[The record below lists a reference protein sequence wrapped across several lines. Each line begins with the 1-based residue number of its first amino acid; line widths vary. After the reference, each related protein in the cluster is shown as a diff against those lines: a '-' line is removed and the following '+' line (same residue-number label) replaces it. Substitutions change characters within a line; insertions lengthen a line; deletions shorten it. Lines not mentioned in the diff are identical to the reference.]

1 MAYLERSK
9 KPLTLFITF
18 SSMSLMHKLIF
29 FFFFCSQQER
39 FLLLKKM
46 KTIAAPRV
54 FQESLDFQKLEEL
67 SKPFQSWSF
76 RV

>member
-29 FFFFCSQQER
+29 FFFFLFTTREI
-39 FLLLKKM
+39 F
-46 KTIAAPRV
+46 T
-54 FQESLDFQKLEEL
+54 LEKDEDDGCAT
-67 SKPFQSWSF
+67 SF
-76 RV
+76 SGKS